1 MATTVNVLCYK
12 SKTLGNGEHPLMV
25 CVCMDGKRKY
35 KSLGVSVRAEHWNF
49 EKNVPKSNCPNREH
63 INILI
68 ANKKKEYETEI
79 AKLKSEDKLFIAN
92 SLSDQISNSVKPK
105 TVEEAFK
112 EYIQLLQD
120 ENRRGYMLSI
130 KQVYNSLIK
139 YNKHL
144 NIHFTDMDVAWLKK
158 YETWLRNNG
167 LAENTIGIRFRT
179 LRTIYNYATSHESEI
194 IKSHLYNFKT
204 GEQIFIDLSDTLDEA
219 LTNRELEVLQL
230 MKKGVL
236 SKEIAETLKVSIN
249 TVNSHRQNIL
259 QKLKANNSIEAVN
272 FAQRLGLFNKY
283 NIDKSEK
290 RDVLP

>member
-12 SKTLGNGEHPLMV
+12 SKTLSNGEHPLMIRI
-25 CVCMDGKRKY
+25 CKDGKKKY
-35 KSLGVSVRAEHWNF
+35 VSLGVSVRAEHWNF
-49 EKNVPKSNCPNREH
+49 EKNVPKSNCPDREH

-79 AKLKSEDKLFIAN
+79 VKLKSEDKLFTAN
-92 SLSDQISNSVKPK
+92 TLNEQISNSVKPK